1 MLSECRLLPDT
12 SPGSWRSPC
21 PTSPSNSAKERQ
33 DDSSTLVSV
42 KREMSFFLVFLRFYR
57 GNTVSWHLCRSRS
70 RTQILSLGPS
80 FLFPFPFPSR
90 SPASYPISS
99 LSRSFSVSSSPGCI
113 VDSRKIMWKWP
124 GLTHSISLCLFLSLS
139 LVPSLHLFLSV
150 TLSFLCWSGEG
161 GSCQLLLISNHY
173 NTSSLLSSERK
184 YTHL

>member
-57 GNTVSWHLCRSRS
+57 GNTVSWYLCRSRS

-80 FLFPFPFPSR
+80 FLFPFPSR
-90 SPASYPISS
+90 SPASYPISILFGFFFTRLYSRQQENHVKMTWADS
-99 LSRSFSVSSSPGCI
+99 LYIPLPLSF
-113 VDSRKIMWKWP
+113 
-124 GLTHSISLCLFLSLS
+124 S